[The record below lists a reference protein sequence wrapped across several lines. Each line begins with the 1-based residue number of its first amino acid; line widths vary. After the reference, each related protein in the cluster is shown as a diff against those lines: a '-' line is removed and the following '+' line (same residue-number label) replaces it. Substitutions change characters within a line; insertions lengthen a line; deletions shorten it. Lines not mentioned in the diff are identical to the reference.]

1 MRKEMDMG
9 GVEQV
14 VGGTVC
20 ISESRMLIKFT
31 ELNCETYSLKCS
43 YNQANILA
51 LTMYEQYKNASAE
64 EYEIAVRDEFRN
76 RGWI

>member
-1 MRKEMDMG
+1 MRKEMNMDA
-9 GVEQV
+9 VEQV

-31 ELNCETYSLKCS
+31 ELNCETYSLNCS
-43 YNQANILA
+43 YNEANILA
-51 LTMYEQYKNASAE
+51 LSMYEDYKNASAE
-64 EYEIAVRDEFRN
+64 EYEIAVRDEFRS